1 MATQPQTFWDDIEIG
16 RTLETGS
23 ITLNARDIGV
33 FARRFDPQ
41 PYHLDRE
48 AGEASLFGGLCA
60 SGWHVSA
67 MMMKLVSDGLEA
79 ANIPLLGTGKVNWL
93 EWYRPAFDGD
103 TLSAHVTVSGKSR
116 PGKGSGPDD
125 HGLVECD
132 IEVLNQNGKKVMAL
146 STFLMIALGE
156 AEAGGA
162 AK

>member
-1 MATQPQTFWDDIEIG
+1 MPPSQTFWHDIEIG
-16 RTLETGS
+16 QALKTGS

-67 MMMKLVSDGLEA
+67 LMMKLVSDALEA
-79 ANIPLLGTGKVNWL
+79 AHIPLLGTGKVNWL

-103 TLSAHVTVSGKSR
+103 KLSAQVTVTNKSR
-116 PGKGSGPDD
+116 PEPTAPPLPDSGD

-132 IEVLNQNGKKVMAL
+132 IEVLNQHGKKVMAL
-146 STFLMIALGE
+146 STFLLIALGE
-156 AEAGGA
+156 SVE
-162 AK
+162 